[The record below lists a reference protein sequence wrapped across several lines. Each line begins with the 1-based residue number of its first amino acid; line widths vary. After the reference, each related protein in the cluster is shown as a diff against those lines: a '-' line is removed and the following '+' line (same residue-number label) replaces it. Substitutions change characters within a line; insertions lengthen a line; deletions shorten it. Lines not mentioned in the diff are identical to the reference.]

1 MSSDS
6 PPASVGA
13 SALSV
18 RVQVHGGQAMKH
30 PLPFGV
36 LVILIALALSACGG
50 GAAGG
55 GEDQQAR
62 GRPLPKYGQ
71 ASLPEGRYH
80 TTEFEP
86 SLSFR
91 ITGDDWRFEGPSG
104 TLGDPEHPDYL
115 FFEKVPEAEIAF
127 FNLRKVKGVYKPKGQ
142 NRPIASGA
150 GEIEPV
156 PAFDELIA
164 WFQHHPYLKTSKP
177 EPATVGGFKG
187 VQFDVVTT
195 NLQKKDSQVFIFALS
210 TGGPSEVFIL
220 KQEHFIVLKNV
231 KGVPVVIQYNDLKDN
246 FDEFAPVAKR
256 VLQSV
261 EWTGS

>member
-1 MSSDS
+1 
-6 PPASVGA
+6 
-13 SALSV
+13 
-18 RVQVHGGQAMKH
+18 MKYAFR
-30 PLPFGV
+30 LG
-36 LVILIALALSACGG
+36 LVVLALTVSACGG
-50 GAAGG
+50 NGA
-55 GEDQQAR
+55 EHQQAQAQAK
-62 GRPLPKYGQ
+62 GRPLPKYER
-71 ASLPEGRYH
+71 AVLPAGEYH
-80 TTEFEP
+80 TTEFTP
-86 SLSFR
+86 PLSFH
-91 ITGDDWRFEGPSG
+91 ITGDKWRFEGPSG

-187 VQFDVVTT
+187 VRFDVVTA
-195 NLQKKDSQVFIFALS
+195 NLQKKDSQVYIFALS

-246 FDEFAPVAKR
+246 F
-256 VLQSV
+256 
-261 EWTGS
+261 